1 MSENLAKDLRA
12 LTELTGELPEIV
24 VAYCRKHS
32 SLFFLVAFSLA
43 CLVISTVGLFLD
55 PRIINGEHAWIK
67 PFKFSCSLTIY
78 GLTLFWFSHYL
89 TKHKRFFKRVCQA
102 SAIGAGIELPSI
114 MVQVVRGTTSHFNYA
129 TTFDHV
135 MAMITV
141 SAIMPVAFGVVALFI
156 MLLREERLP
165 HVLGLSLRWGVFIT
179 IVGFVPGIIMVL
191 PERMQ
196 EMIQFCS
203 QVNGH
208 SVGLEGGGQGLPFL
222 GWSAVAGDLRV
233 AHFLGIHGLQALPF
247 FGLFL
252 ESFATRLTLLRQK
265 LMVWNF
271 GFLYLS
277 FVLVLTWQA
286 LCAESILAPS
296 LGTIIVALSVLLVCV
311 LAAAC
316 ILWLPSTVAPAFV
329 AATADERLE

>member
-1 MSENLAKDLRA
+1 VSENSPKNLKA
-12 LTELTGELPEIV
+12 LTGLAGDLPEVI
-24 VAYCRKHS
+24 VAYCRRHS

-43 CLVISTVGLFLD
+43 CLVVSTAGLFID
-55 PRIINGEHAWIK
+55 HRVINGEHAWVK

-89 TKHKRFFKRVCQA
+89 TKHKHFFKHVCQA

-114 MVQVVRGTTSHFNYA
+114 MIQVVRGTTSHFNYA
-129 TTFDHV
+129 TTFDHL
-135 MAMITV
+135 MAVVTV
-141 SAIMPVAFGVVALFI
+141 TAIMPVAFGVIALFV

-179 IVGFVPGIIMVL
+179 IIGFIPGVIMVL

-196 EMIQFCS
+196 EAIEFCS

-208 SVGLEGGGQGLPFL
+208 SVGLEGGGPGIPFL
-222 GWSAVAGDLRV
+222 GWSTVAGDLRV

-247 FGLFL
+247 FGLFIERFSTSL
-252 ESFATRLTLLRQK
+252 SLLRQK

-286 LCAESILAPS
+286 LCTESIIAPS
-296 LGTIIVALSVLLVCV
+296 LSTMIVSLGVLFICVGTT
-311 LAAAC
+311 AC
-316 ILWLPSTVAPAFV
+316 ILWLPASIRPALVTATV
-329 AATADERLE
+329 DDRLE